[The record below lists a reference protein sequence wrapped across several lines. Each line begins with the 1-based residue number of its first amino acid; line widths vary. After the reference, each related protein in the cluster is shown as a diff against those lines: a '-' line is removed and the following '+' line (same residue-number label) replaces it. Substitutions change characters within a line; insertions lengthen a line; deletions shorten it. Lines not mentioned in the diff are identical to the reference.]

1 MADLQEHSVKN
12 VFVDNSV
19 QNLNA
24 AQEAGISTVLFNR
37 DDEVY
42 SGDIMNN
49 FHELDSLLK
58 NVFLNYKYKL
68 FKKNKTEI

>member
-58 NVFLNYKYKL
+58 NVFLNYKYQL